1 MTHNENIL
9 RVLEGGP
16 LTARQIA
23 EITQLP
29 AGTVKICLLALVK
42 KQKLTR
48 EKKERLTPGM
58 GPKLEFVYARPS
70 L

>member
-16 LTARQIA
+16 LTAKQVA
-23 EITQLP
+23 EITELP
-29 AGTVKICLLALVK
+29 PNTVKICLLALVK
-42 KQKLTR
+42 KNKLTR